1 MAVELQDVTHSK
13 GPCADSKYLPLRGIQ
28 YKMQHG
34 IDIKHSDELYTGH
47 FTMSWGY

>member
-13 GPCADSKYLPLRGIQ
+13 GSCADSKYLPLRGMQ